1 MVSTFVWFVLVPGVA
16 AVVAGAGAVVGTVQ
30 VLRPRWRRQI
40 GYRVHL
46 DNPVGV
52 HGDIARVGI
61 GDLAELVL
69 LRGTRK
75 QEGADRLVV
84 RIGNDAGLRILR
96 EVPDERP
103 MVLRVGTDGRL
114 DSAHEV
120 PDAHLAVI
128 RVSNDGGLDI
138 AEDDYLAPVTF
149 SFGDRWVTGVEV
161 KDATEAQRAVLL
173 GPSGLTFDLNRVSLP
188 PMPLKRKDR
197 FRLLVLLSGGDRTIE
212 VSGRLKGAAR
222 DDGIV
227 RSGSGTGPNRATV
240 RAGGFGLTAIGSLA
254 AVVVMLLVH
263 LSGANP
269 PSANECVDGGITV
282 YGSTAFTPAMQAAAG
297 QYEKDCHSSAI
308 TVAPGGIPT
317 GSRNGVRYLSAHGK
331 SDPSSRSA
339 QLAMSDGPV
348 DGYPELKAHP
358 VAVII
363 FSVVVNKAV
372 GIHSLTIGQLRQIY
386 SGQITD
392 WRQLGGPD
400 RPIDIVSR
408 GADSGTRAT
417 FEQKVLGGVAEP
429 GVSSQNCVDRTPDQQ
444 KSPVIR
450 CEAGST
456 DDLLTQV
463 NIHPGA
469 IGYAEMASAA
479 SDQSTKYRNID
490 QVQIDGHG
498 PDPLTVRNDQYPFW
512 AVEEIYTYGAPA
524 DASLAASF
532 LRYLDGNTAKTVL
545 QEDGYIP
552 CTDSQDKPVNL
563 CG

>member
-1 MVSTFVWFVLVPGVA
+1 MLSTFVWFVLVPGVA

-52 HGDIARVGI
+52 HADIARAGI

-69 LRGTRK
+69 LRGTK
-75 QEGADRLVV
+75 QEPGADQLLVQ
-84 RIGNDAGLRILR
+84 IGNDTGLKMVR

-103 MVLRVGTDGRL
+103 MVLRVGADGSL

-128 RVSNDGGLDI
+128 RISNDGGLDI
-138 AEDDYLAPVTF
+138 AADDYLAPVTF
-149 SFGDRWVTGVEV
+149 SFGNRWVTGVEV
-161 KDATEAQRAVLL
+161 KDATDAQRAILL
-173 GPSGLTFDLNRVSLP
+173 GPAGLTFDLNRVSLP
-188 PMPLKRKDR
+188 PMPLRRKDR
-197 FRLLVLLSGGDRTIE
+197 FRLLVLLSGGDRTVE
-212 VSGRLKGAAR
+212 VSGRLRGAAK

-240 RAGGFGLTAIGSLA
+240 RAGSFGLTAIGSLA
-254 AVVVMLLVH
+254 AVVVLLLVH
-263 LSGANP
+263 LNGANP
-269 PSANECVDGGITV
+269 PSASECVNGGITA
-282 YGSTAFTPAMQAAAG
+282 YGSTAFTPTMQAVAG

-308 TVAPGGIPT
+308 SVAPGGIPT
-317 GSRNGVRYLSAHGK
+317 GSRNGVRYLAAHGK
-331 SDPSSRSA
+331 SDPAARPS

-348 DGYPELKAHP
+348 DGYPELEAHP
-358 VAVII
+358 MAVII

-372 GIHSLTIGQLRQIY
+372 GIHSLTVGQLRQIY
-386 SGQITD
+386 SGQVTD
-392 WRQLGGPD
+392 WSQLGGPD
-400 RPIDIVSR
+400 QPIDIVSR

-444 KSPVIR
+444 RSPVVR

-469 IGYAEMASAA
+469 IGYAEMASAS
-479 SDQSTKYRNID
+479 SDQPTKYQNID

-512 AVEEIYTYGAPA
+512 AVEEVYTYGDPA
-524 DASLAASF
+524 DTSLAAAF
-532 LRYLDGNTAKTVL
+532 LRYLSGNAAKTLL
-545 QEDGYIP
+545 QQNGYIP
-552 CTDSQDKPVNL
+552 CTDVQNKPVTL